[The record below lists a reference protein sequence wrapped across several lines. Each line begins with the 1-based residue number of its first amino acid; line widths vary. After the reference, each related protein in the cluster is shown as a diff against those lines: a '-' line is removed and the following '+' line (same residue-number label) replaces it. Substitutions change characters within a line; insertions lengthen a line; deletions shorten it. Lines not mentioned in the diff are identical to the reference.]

1 MIFKIHRLFINSIA
15 FFLIAHLPWH
25 LAQGEVV
32 DMPPEACP
40 PEIPEIPDNVTI
52 VEARE
57 DPSVPLVQAAFSNV
71 DDNEIVLVDT
81 CSLRAE
87 GGGPVNLIVTQYA
100 GAPWMPNDLLVM
112 PAMDN
117 FVGKLF
123 STKTMK
129 MPVTYLISNR
139 HVEDLVDI
147 DGTCNCLN

>member
-1 MIFKIHRLFINSIA
+1 MNLKRYSFFVKSIT
-15 FFLIAHLPWH
+15 FFLITYLPWH

-32 DMPPEACP
+32 DSPEPCPPEV
-40 PEIPEIPDNVTI
+40 PEIPEDVTI
-52 VEARE
+52 VEVRE
-57 DPSVPLVQAAFSNV
+57 DPSVNLIQEAFSNV
-71 DDNEIVLVDT
+71 DDNEVVLVDT